1 MLVPHHEKLET
12 LETAIGIIDSM
23 SVDPDVQIDYYIP
36 EVLMTV
42 DSRDATNDPFVQFTY
57 IANDHTP
64 QVQYMPLKDNYLQK
78 TPQDLANFITFAVEQ
93 FTEEIDSTFYGAQ

>member
-1 MLVPHHEKLET
+1 MLVPQHEKLEM
-12 LETAIGIIDSM
+12 LESAVGIIDNM

-42 DSRDATNDPFVQFTY
+42 ESRDATNDPFIQFTY
-57 IANDHTP
+57 EANGQRP